1 MMIRGV
7 ASPRIA
13 QFALAAL
20 ICTALAACGHSG
32 NSAAGIAV
40 ASSNPF
46 GMPVGGATGGTLR
59 SSSSSSSASS
69 SNKSITLSWSP
80 PTRNSDGSSLTN
92 LAGYTLHYGTA
103 SQDYTGS
110 IEITAPTQTSYV
122 VSDSNFPPGTY
133 YFAISA
139 YNAQQVSSPLSGEIA
154 VNVD

>member
-7 ASPRIA
+7 GPLRIA
-13 QFALAAL
+13 QLALAAL
-20 ICTALAACGHSG
+20 ICTGLAACGDST
-32 NSAAGIAV
+32 
-40 ASSNPF
+40 
-46 GMPVGGATGGTLR
+46 GATGSTSAVGAATSATDLSGSTA
-59 SSSSSSSASS
+59 SSSSTP

-110 IEITAPTQTSYV
+110 IEITSPTETSYV
-122 VSDSNFPPGTY
+122 LGDGNFPPGKY

-139 YNAQQVSSPLSGEIA
+139 YNAQQVSSSLSGE
-154 VNVD
+154 VSVTVD